1 MEFSPSDSEQDPL
14 LLSNLKAKGGYGTL
28 PFIVGVDTFEKM
40 ASIGLMPNMI
50 LYLKSEYGLQNARA
64 VNILFLWSSATNFMP
79 IVGAFLCDSFVGR
92 FRMVSYG
99 SITSLLGMILLLL
112 TTIQPRS
119 PCHQV
124 SESCRSPTTFE
135 FLVLYTSFAL
145 MSFGSGG
152 VRSSSIALAVDQL
165 SKREKEEGIL
175 ERFFNWYCL
184 LSAGTTLIAM
194 TFMVYIQDKLGWTVG
209 FGVPVVLMVISV
221 ALFFSASP
229 FYIKRKPKTNLF
241 SGYAQV
247 LVASYKNRLLQLPS
261 QVNYELYHNEKEH
274 MTQIP
279 TEKLRFL
286 NKACVIRNP
295 MHDLTPDGRASDPWS
310 L

>member
-28 PFIVGVDTFEKM
+28 PFIVVDTFEKM

-279 TEKLRFL
+279 TEKLRYGIF
-286 NKACVIRNP
+286 
-295 MHDLTPDGRASDPWS
+295 S
-310 L
+310 LMVLKLLSN